1 MEKNRFEVKVR
12 IGRTYYHRGRKY
24 VVRNLSM
31 MQGSDNVAKPHV
43 EYVEEI
49 KPDITFIRELGEF
62 LGEFVPTTLEVGD
75 IIEAISMGKNRG
87 FLVVSDIVEG
97 DEYPV
102 RFKDSA
108 LKAKLDVDRDSCNV
122 VLEEPMQATEFR
134 YVRLKINSVSPTQ
147 LIIQRISEMEKSLY
161 DMSVGYDEKKAIME
175 QINQIIKALG
185 L

>member
-49 KPDITFIRELGEF
+49 KPNIKFICELGDF
-62 LGEFVPTTLEVGD
+62 ISKFVPTTLEVGD
-75 IIEAISMGKNRG
+75 IIEVIYMGKNRG

-102 RFKDSA
+102 RFKNSA
-108 LKAKLDVDRDSCNV
+108 IKAKLDIDIDSCKITI
-122 VLEEPMQATEFR
+122 EEPIQATEFR

-147 LIIQRISEMEKSLY
+147 LIIQRIAEMEKSLY
-161 DMSVGYDEKKAIME
+161 DMNVSYDEKKAIME
-175 QINQIIKALG
+175 QVNQVIKVLG